1 MQNLPDK
8 AAEAMGDEPDG
19 LLMTQARH
27 IATIENL
34 EDASFA
40 FHRGIGRLI
49 ENRAHMTIAFRGVR
63 SGDCD

>member
-1 MQNLPDK
+1 
-8 AAEAMGDEPDG
+8 MGDEPDG